1 MSNGDWDWKT
11 RLRAVRSRICSFLE
25 ETIVDLSSLEV
36 NSVLV
41 SNISADHPSTDRE
54 YLCQTCIDLADWF
67 ERNKIDSRVQT
78 PLDLNND
85 PFLQL
90 RKLCDE
96 NKLAESDGKIG
107 QLYTEVDRCL
117 KHKKPEGLGATQS
130 HDRSEYRRHLRYLH
144 KYLELHRSKKWDW
157 EKKMLEGR
165 EHLQLRK
172 LWELVGT
179 KYIYAQTVLDLDGDI
194 MSRVNN
200 QLFSE
205 RDGKAEELMRFHKWN
220 VEGGVNYRNGLMNT
234 FVQIIKALIGRFL

>member
-1 MSNGDWDWKT
+1 MSNDEPDWKT
-11 RLRAVRSRICSFLE
+11 RLREVRSRICRFLE
-25 ETIVDLSSLEV
+25 ETIVDLSTLEV

-54 YLCQTCIDLADWF
+54 FLCQTYMDLADWF
-67 ERNKIDSRVQT
+67 ERNKIDSSVQT
-78 PLDLNND
+78 SPDFNND

-107 QLYTEVDRCL
+107 QLYTEIDSCL
-117 KHKKPEGLGATQS
+117 EHKKPEGLSATQS
-130 HDRSEYRRHLRYLH
+130 RDRSEYRRHLRYLH

-157 EKKMLEGR
+157 DKKMLEGR

-172 LWELVGT
+172 LWELVDT

-200 QLFSE
+200 QLFNE
-205 RDGKAEELMRFHKWN
+205 GDGKAEELMRFHKWN

-234 FVQIIKALIGRFL
+234 FVQIIKTLIGRFL

>member
-1 MSNGDWDWKT
+1 MSNGDQDWKT
-11 RLRAVRSRICSFLE
+11 KLRAVRRRICSFLE

-54 YLCQTCIDLADWF
+54 YLWQTCIDLADWF
-67 ERNKIDSRVQT
+67 ERNKIDSSVQT

-130 HDRSEYRRHLRYLH
+130 RDRSEYRRHLRYLK
-144 KYLELHRSKKWDW
+144 KYLDLYCSDKWNSD
-157 EKKMLEGR
+157 KKMLEGR

-234 FVQIIKALIGRFL
+234 FVQIIKTLIGRFL